1 MAYREVTMIEIKEV
15 LRLWR
20 AGTPKKR
27 IASQL
32 TLDIKTV
39 RRYITAA
46 ETTGLAAPSASFHL
60 HATRQTSAQ
69 PGAKSRADNQ
79 PARQLRKS
87 SSGSAAFGVAG
98 QLGEQRSAARAAQ
111 QSESARAGAL
121 GIFFRSP
128 LGL

>member
-46 ETTGLAAPSASFHL
+46 ETTGLATPAVEAVTDEQLAAVLAAGYRSAS
-60 HATRQTSAQ
+60 RRSV
-69 PGAKSRADNQ
+69 
-79 PARQLRKS
+79 
-87 SSGSAAFGVAG
+87 AA
-98 QLGEQRSAARAAQ
+98 LYR
-111 QSESARAGAL
+111 
-121 GIFFRSP
+121 
-128 LGL
+128 